1 MDKPTG
7 HKGLRSRF
15 HTSFSKKTKHASSSH
30 YGPDEEEEEMVTKPT
45 RKAQTLFGL
54 FERRPKKNKAKAKPG
69 FSRYTESIKEVGTM
83 DMRAKM
89 PVVFGDQVCFY

>member
-1 MDKPTG
+1 MDKPIG

-45 RKAQTLFGL
+45 RKSQPLYGL
-54 FERRPKKNKAKAKPG
+54 FERRPKKNKAKAKPD
-69 FSRYTESIKEVGTM
+69 FLRYTESIKEVGTM

-89 PVVFGDQVCFY
+89 PVVFGDQ

>member
-1 MDKPTG
+1 MDKLTG

-45 RKAQTLFGL
+45 SKAKPVFGFL
-54 FERRPKKNKAKAKPG
+54 ERRPKKNKAKEKPD
-69 FSRYTESIKEVGTM
+69 FSRYTESIKEVRTM